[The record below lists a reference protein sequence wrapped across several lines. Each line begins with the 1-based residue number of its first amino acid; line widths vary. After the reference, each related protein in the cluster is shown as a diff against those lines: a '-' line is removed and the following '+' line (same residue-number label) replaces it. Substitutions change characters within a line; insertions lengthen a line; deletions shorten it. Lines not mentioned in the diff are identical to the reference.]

1 MKKKKVISALL
12 AAVLISNSGLV
23 GIGPVTAA
31 GSVNLARGKTVAV
44 SSEESENPKANAVDG
59 DHSTR
64 WATPQ
69 NKGANE
75 YIEINLDGAKP
86 VQQIQIYFE
95 KSDAEQNILEY
106 QVELEENG
114 AYKVVHTKSEKAKQE
129 EIIQLDS
136 VHMATKVKVKILNVK
151 QEGWVNVGINEIEVY
166 SEKIENADATENKN
180 HMLNATMTASSSET
194 NQLTPDKVKDGNTDR
209 ASRWSSVYENPTT
222 NIWLNAA
229 FAKLT
234 SVKEIQIQ
242 LLDRDVAPM
251 PSNVKSFDIKYK
263 DKNGEEK
270 LLQTYTNTASGEGY
284 KKDLVIRLDQPIE
297 AKSLKLCNFVTKEC
311 EYNNVGIIEMR
322 VFSNDQVAA
331 GASLED
337 VVAQITGGEV
347 TADAAAFTLPT
358 VPEGFQI
365 ESNGADFEQLVG
377 AAKEDGTIPVIHPLT
392 DKTVKVSF
400 NVTEEKTGKTK
411 NTGDLDFVVKG
422 RQTQADGKNAKPV
435 VIPEIQE
442 WYSDSTEKAAV
453 ESLTAVTYDNA
464 ALKTVVDEFVKDYE
478 DFTGI
483 KLTPEQGGAKA
494 NAFNFSMQAPDA
506 LLGEEGYTMDI
517 QADRINVASESTT
530 GNMFGMQTILQMYK
544 ENTTEYP
551 VGQMRDYPRYQTRGL
566 LLDVARK
573 PVSLEMMKEFTRT
586 MRYYK
591 MNDFQAHLSDN
602 YIWLEDYGYLT
613 TEKEAFKA
621 YEAFRLESSLKNK
634 DGLSPTAEDY
644 SISKADFKKFIL
656 DERAVGMNIVPEIDV
671 PAHATSFTKVWPELM
686 VTNGTGL
693 TAGRPL
699 IDHFDIRKPEAV
711 KKIKE
716 IFDDYTKDAN
726 KTFDS
731 ETVVHIGADEFVSG
745 ATAYRKFVNEIVP
758 YVKKT
763 NPVRMWGGLTWIK
776 DGQTEIQESAIK
788 DVEMNLWSSDWADGI
803 EMYNMGY
810 KLINTID
817 NYGYMVPNGNLGR
830 ANAYGDLLN
839 VSRVFSSFKP
849 NSVRVKNG
857 AYKEIPSGDDQMLG
871 AAFAIWSDNID
882 KKASGLTESDL
893 YWRFFDAMP
902 FYAEKTWAATGQ
914 EKGSAETLAAL
925 AQKKGTGPNTNP
937 YYQEEK
943 IGSSYAEYTFN
954 GNLKDS
960 SQNQRN
966 LTAGE
971 NAEVKDGALQLKE
984 GKSYVTSPLE
994 QLGNGNALSFDI
1006 TLENEAK
1013 PGEILFEEDA
1023 PYGTHD
1029 IRIMEDGNLG
1039 FTRELYEYKFDY
1051 KIPAGK
1057 KVNLRIAVTQQK
1069 AELFVNGEFVSAAT
1083 GRFFHNDMVKKDR
1096 ITNATF
1102 ALPLE
1107 RIGSKTKAIAAKI
1120 DNVRIT
1126 SADMYNKAAWTGQTN
1141 SETPNLGSEGQ
1152 LWQAFDNN
1160 AGTRWHSDWKGT
1172 TGTVETVNGTP
1183 GTLEEIWAEITFDQ
1197 PYEINQFSFTPR
1209 TDTPSGY
1216 VTKASLMVKNTADG
1230 QWKEIATNQEFEN
1243 NGKRKVFDF
1252 ELQEVAA
1259 VKFIA
1264 KQSSDGWVAVSEFDI
1279 ARTGE
1284 PGETPEQPEPP
1295 KETAETVLEKVKE
1308 QNGIPNTIEKDVKQF
1323 VLPEVPDGYTIAIT
1337 AANPEGI
1344 VSLEDASITTPKED
1358 TEVTLTITV
1367 TGADGDTASGDFVVT
1382 FKGSGETPD
1391 PENPD
1396 PEKPDPEN
1404 PDPENPDPENPNP
1417 DKPNPDQ
1424 PGGDSNGG
1432 NKPDGNKPSGNTST
1446 TNKPV
1451 KTGDSFQMTWIVLGI
1466 ISGTVIVALRKKRK
1480 RNV

>member
-23 GIGPVTAA
+23 GIGSVTAA
-31 GSVNLARGKTVAV
+31 GPVNLARGKAVTV
-44 SSEESENPKANAVDG
+44 SSEERENPKANAVDG
-59 DHSTR
+59 NYSTR

-69 NKGANE
+69 NKAVNE
-75 YIEINLDGAKP
+75 YIEIDLGGAKP

-95 KSDAEQNILEY
+95 KSDAEQNILGY

-114 AYKVVHTKSEKAKQE
+114 DYKVVHTKSEKAKQE

-166 SEKIENADATENKN
+166 SEKIENADATKNKN
-180 HMLNATMTASSSET
+180 HMLNATMTASSVENNSSFT
-194 NQLTPDKVKDGNTDR
+194 ADKVKDGNTDQ
-209 ASRWSSVYENPTT
+209 ASRWASEYETPTT
-222 NIWLNAA
+222 KIWLNAA

-242 LLDRDVAPM
+242 LFQRDVAPM
-251 PSNVKSFDIKYK
+251 PSNVKSFDIKYI
-263 DKNGEEK
+263 DKNGEEQF
-270 LLQTYTNTASGEGY
+270 LQKYTNTVSGEGY
-284 KKDLVIRLDQPIE
+284 KKDIVIRLEEPIE
-297 AKSLKLCNFVTKEC
+297 AKSLKLCNFETKEC
-311 EYNNVGIIEMR
+311 EWNNIGIVEMR
-322 VFSNDQVAA
+322 VFSNDQAAA

-337 VVAQITGGEV
+337 VVAQIAGGEV
-347 TADAAAFTLPT
+347 AADAKTFTLPT
-358 VPEGFQI
+358 VPAGFKV
-365 ESNGADFEQLVG
+365 ESNGADFEQLIG

-422 RQTQADGKNAKPV
+422 RQTQADEKNAKPV

-453 ESLTAVTYDNA
+453 ESLTAVTYDNE
-464 ALKTVVDEFVKDYE
+464 ALKAIVDEFVKDYE

-483 KLTPEQGGAKA
+483 KLTPEQGGTKA
-494 NAFNFSMQAPDA
+494 NAFNFSMQAPDE

-517 QADRINVASESTT
+517 QSDRVNVASESTT
-530 GNMFGMQTILQMYK
+530 GNMYGMQTILQMYK
-544 ENTTEYP
+544 ENATEYP

-602 YIWLEDYGYLT
+602 YIFLENYGYLA
-613 TEKEAFKA
+613 TEEKAFKA
-621 YEAFRLESSLKNK
+621 YEAFRLESSLQNK
-634 DGLSPTAEDY
+634 AGLSPTAEDY

-745 ATAYRKFVNEIVP
+745 ATAYREFVNNVVP
-758 YVKKT
+758 YVKET
-763 NPVRMWGGLTWIK
+763 NPVRMWGGFTWINDNK
-776 DGQTEIQESAIK
+776 TEIQEDAIK
-788 DVEMNLWSSDWADGI
+788 DVEMNLWSKDWADGI

-817 NYGYMVPNGNLGR
+817 NYGYMVPNGDLGR
-830 ANAYGDLLN
+830 ADQYGDLLN

-914 EKGSAETLAAL
+914 EKGSAEALATLA
-925 AQKKGTGPNTNP
+925 QNKGTGPNTNP

-943 IGSSYAEYTFN
+943 IGSSYAEYRFA
-954 GNLKDS
+954 GDLEDS
-960 SQNQRN
+960 SENKRN

-984 GKSYVTSPLE
+984 GKSYVTSPIE

-1006 TLENEAK
+1006 TLEKEGK

-1029 IRIMEDGNLG
+1029 IRIMDDGKLG

-1057 KVNLRIAVTQQK
+1057 KVNLRIVVTQQK
-1069 AELFVNGEFVSAAT
+1069 AELFVNGEFVSVAT
-1083 GRFFHNDMVKKDR
+1083 GRFFHNDMVKKDG
-1096 ITNATF
+1096 IKNATF

-1120 DNVRIT
+1120 DNVQIT
-1126 SADMYNKAAWTGQTN
+1126 NADIYNKAAWTGKTN
-1141 SETPNLGSEGQ
+1141 SETPNLGSEGE
-1152 LWQAFDNN
+1152 LRQAFDNN
-1160 AGTRWHSDWKGT
+1160 AVTRWHSDWKGT
-1172 TGTVETVNGTP
+1172 KGTVESVDGTP
-1183 GTLEEIWAEITFDQ
+1183 GTLDEIWAEITFDQ

-1209 TDTPSGY
+1209 IDTDNNSGS
-1216 VTKASLMVKNTADG
+1216 VTKASLLVKNTADG
-1230 QWKEIATNQEFEN
+1230 EWKEIAVDQVFEN
-1243 NGKRKVFDF
+1243 NRERKVFHFD
-1252 ELQEVAA
+1252 LQEVAA

-1284 PGETPEQPEPP
+1284 SGETPEQPEPP
-1295 KETAETVLEKVKE
+1295 KMTAKDVLDKIKK
-1308 QNGIPNTIEKDVKQF
+1308 NGEIANSVDKDVKEF
-1323 VLPEVPDGYTIAIT
+1323 VLPEVPEGYTISIVK
-1337 AANPEGI
+1337 ANPEGI
-1344 VSLEDASITTPKED
+1344 VSLEDYAITNPKED
-1358 TEVTLTITV
+1358 TEVTLTIKV
-1367 TGADGDTASGDFVVT
+1367 TGKDGDEASDDFVVT
-1382 FKGSGETPD
+1382 FKGTGEKP
-1391 PENPD
+1391 N
-1396 PEKPDPEN
+1396 PEKPNPE
-1404 PDPENPDPENPNP
+1404 
-1417 DKPNPDQ
+1417 KPGQ
-1424 PGGDSNGG
+1424 
-1432 NKPDGNKPSGNTST
+1432 KPSDGNKPSENTTT

-1451 KTGDSFQMTWIVLGI
+1451 KTGDTFQMTWVVLGI
-1466 ISGTVIVALRKKRK
+1466 VSGAAIVVLRKKRK
-1480 RNV
+1480 NNL

>member
-31 GSVNLARGKTVAV
+31 GPVNLARGKAVTV

-69 NKGANE
+69 NKAVNE
-75 YIEINLDGAKP
+75 YIEIDLDGAKP

-95 KSDAEQNILEY
+95 KSDAEQNILGY

-129 EIIQLDS
+129 EIIQLES
-136 VHMATKVKVKILNVK
+136 AHKATKVKVKILNVK

-180 HMLNATMTASSSET
+180 HMLNATMTASSVENNSSFT
-194 NQLTPDKVKDGNTDR
+194 ADKVKDGNTDQE
-209 ASRWSSVYENPTT
+209 SRWASEYETPTT
-222 NIWLNAA
+222 KIWLNAA

-242 LLDRDVAPM
+242 LFQRNVAPM
-251 PSNVKSFDIKYK
+251 PSNVKSFDIKYI
-263 DKNGEEK
+263 DKNGEEQF
-270 LLQTYTNTASGEGY
+270 LQKYTNTVSGEGY
-284 KKDLVIRLDQPIE
+284 KKDIVIRLEEPIE
-297 AKSLKLCNFVTKEC
+297 AKSLKLCNFETKEC
-311 EYNNVGIIEMR
+311 EWNNIGIVEMR
-322 VFSNDQVAA
+322 VFSNDQAAA
-331 GASLED
+331 GASLEE
-337 VVAQITGGEV
+337 VVAQIAGGEV
-347 TADAAAFTLPT
+347 AADAKTFTLPT
-358 VPEGFQI
+358 VPAGFKV
-365 ESNGADFEQLVG
+365 ESNGADFEQLIG

-422 RQTQADGKNAKPV
+422 RQTQTDEKNAKPV

-453 ESLTAVTYDNA
+453 ESLTAVTYDNE
-464 ALKTVVDEFVKDYE
+464 ALKAIVDEFVKDYE

-494 NAFNFSMQAPDA
+494 NAFNFSMQAPDE

-517 QADRINVASESTT
+517 QSDRVNVASESTT
-530 GNMFGMQTILQMYK
+530 GNMYGMQTILQMYK
-544 ENTTEYP
+544 ENATEYP

-573 PVSLEMMKEFTRT
+573 PVSLEMMKEITRT

-613 TEKEAFKA
+613 TEEKAFKA
-621 YEAFRLESSLKNK
+621 YEAFRLESSLKNA

-699 IDHFDIRKPEAV
+699 IDHFDIRKEEAV
-711 KKIKE
+711 NKIKE

-745 ATAYRKFVNEIVP
+745 ATAYRKFVNEVVP
-758 YVKKT
+758 YVKET
-763 NPVRMWGGLTWIK
+763 NPVRMWGGFTWIK
-776 DGQTEIQESAIK
+776 DNKTDIIEDAI
-788 DVEMNLWSSDWADGI
+788 DGVEMNLWSSDWADGI

-817 NYGYMVPNGNLGR
+817 NYGYMVPNGDLGR

-839 VSRVFSSFKP
+839 ISRIFSSFKP
-849 NSVRVKNG
+849 NSVRIKNG
-857 AYKEIPSGDDQMLG
+857 SYQEIPSGDDQMLG

-914 EKGSAETLAAL
+914 EKGSAEALATLA
-925 AQKKGTGPNTNP
+925 QNKGTGPNTNP

-943 IGSSYAEYTFN
+943 IGSSYAEYRFA
-954 GNLKDS
+954 GNLEDS
-960 SQNQRN
+960 SENKRN

-984 GKSYVTSPLE
+984 GKSYVTSPIE

-1006 TLENEAK
+1006 TLEKEGK

-1029 IRIMEDGNLG
+1029 IRIMDDGKLG

-1057 KVNLRIAVTQQK
+1057 KVNLRITVTQQK

-1083 GRFFHNDMVKKDR
+1083 GRFFHNDMVKKDG
-1096 ITNATF
+1096 IKNSTF

-1120 DNVRIT
+1120 DNVQIT
-1126 SADMYNKAAWTGQTN
+1126 NADIYNKAAWTGKTN
-1141 SETPNLGSEGQ
+1141 SETPNLGSEGE
-1152 LWQAFDNN
+1152 LRQAFDNN
-1160 AGTRWHSDWKGT
+1160 AVTRWHSNWKNDAGAI
-1172 TGTVETVNGTP
+1172 GKVESVNGTP
-1183 GTLEEIWAEITFDQ
+1183 GTLDEIWAEITFDQ

-1209 TDTPSGY
+1209 IDTDNNSGS
-1216 VTKASLMVKNTADG
+1216 VTKASLLVKNTADG
-1230 QWKEIATNQEFEN
+1230 EWKEIAVDQVFEN
-1243 NGKRKVFDF
+1243 NRERKVFHFD
-1252 ELQEVAA
+1252 LQEVAA

-1284 PGETPEQPEPP
+1284 SGETPEQPEPP
-1295 KETAETVLEKVKE
+1295 KMTAKDVLDKIKE
-1308 QNGIPNTIEKDVKQF
+1308 NGEIANSVDKDVKEF
-1323 VLPEVPDGYTIAIT
+1323 LLPEVPEGYTISIVK
-1337 AANPEGI
+1337 ANPEGI
-1344 VSLEDASITTPKED
+1344 VSLEDYAITNPKED
-1358 TEVTLTITV
+1358 TEVTLTIKV
-1367 TGADGDTASGDFVVT
+1367 TGKDGDEASDDFVVT
-1382 FKGSGETPD
+1382 FKGTGEK
-1391 PENPD
+1391 PD
-1396 PEKPDPEN
+1396 PEKPDPE
-1404 PDPENPDPENPNP
+1404 
-1417 DKPNPDQ
+1417 KPGQ
-1424 PGGDSNGG
+1424 
-1432 NKPDGNKPSGNTST
+1432 KPSDGNKPSENTTT

-1451 KTGDSFQMTWIVLGI
+1451 KTGDTFQMTWVVLGI
-1466 ISGTVIVALRKKRK
+1466 VSGAAIVVLRKKRK
-1480 RNV
+1480 NNL

>member
-31 GSVNLARGKTVAV
+31 GPVNLARGKTVTV
-44 SSEESENPKANAVDG
+44 SSEERENPKANAVDG
-59 DHSTR
+59 NHSTR

-69 NKGANE
+69 NKAVNE
-75 YIEINLDGAKP
+75 YIEIDLDGEKS

-95 KSDAEQNILEY
+95 KSDAEQNILGY

-114 AYKVVHTKSEKAKQE
+114 SYKVVHTKSEKAKQE
-129 EIIQLDS
+129 EIIQLNS

-180 HMLNATMTASSSET
+180 HMLNATMTASSVENNSS
-194 NQLTPDKVKDGNTDR
+194 LTADKVKDGNTDQ
-209 ASRWSSVYENPTT
+209 ASRWASEYETPTT
-222 NIWLNAA
+222 KIWLNAA

-242 LLDRDVAPM
+242 LFQRDVAPM
-251 PSNVKSFDIKYK
+251 PSNVKSFDITYI
-263 DKNGEEK
+263 DKNGEEQF
-270 LLQTYTNTASGEGY
+270 LQKYTNTVSGEGY
-284 KKDLVIRLDQPIE
+284 KKDIVIRLEEPIE
-297 AKSLKLCNFVTKEC
+297 AKSLKLCNFETKEC
-311 EYNNVGIIEMR
+311 EWNNIGIVEMR
-322 VFSNDQVAA
+322 VFSNDQAAA

-337 VVAQITGGEV
+337 VVAQIAGGEV
-347 TADAAAFTLPT
+347 AADAKTFTLPT
-358 VPEGFQI
+358 VPAGFKV
-365 ESNGADFEQLVG
+365 ESNGADFEQLIG

-422 RQTQADGKNAKPV
+422 RQTQADEKNAKPV

-453 ESLTAVTYDNA
+453 ESLTAVTYDNE
-464 ALKTVVDEFVKDYE
+464 ALKAIVDEFVKDYE

-483 KLTPEQGGAKA
+483 KLTPEQGGTKA
-494 NAFNFSMQAPDA
+494 NAFNFSMQAPDE

-517 QADRINVASESTT
+517 QSDRVNVASESTT
-530 GNMFGMQTILQMYK
+530 GNMYGMQTILQMYK
-544 ENTTEYP
+544 ENATEYP

-602 YIWLEDYGYLT
+602 YIFLENYGYLA
-613 TEKEAFKA
+613 TEEKAFKA
-621 YEAFRLESSLKNK
+621 YEAFRLESSLQNK
-634 DGLSPTAEDY
+634 AGLSPTAEDY

-745 ATAYRKFVNEIVP
+745 ATAYREFVNNVVP
-758 YVKKT
+758 YVKET
-763 NPVRMWGGLTWIK
+763 NPVRMWGGFTWINDNK
-776 DGQTEIQESAIK
+776 TEIQEDAIK
-788 DVEMNLWSSDWADGI
+788 DVEMNLWSKDWADGI

-817 NYGYMVPNGNLGR
+817 NYGYMVPNGDLGR
-830 ANAYGDLLN
+830 ADQYGDLLN

-984 GKSYVTSPLE
+984 GKSYVTSPIE

-1006 TLENEAK
+1006 TLEKEGK

-1029 IRIMEDGNLG
+1029 IRIMDDGKLG

-1057 KVNLRIAVTQQK
+1057 KVNLRIVVTQQK
-1069 AELFVNGEFVSAAT
+1069 AELFVNGEFVSVAT
-1083 GRFFHNDMVKKDR
+1083 GRFFHNDMVKKDG
-1096 ITNATF
+1096 IKNATF

-1120 DNVRIT
+1120 DNVQIT
-1126 SADMYNKAAWTGQTN
+1126 NADIYNKAAWTGKTN
-1141 SETPNLGSEGQ
+1141 SETPNLGSEGE
-1152 LWQAFDNN
+1152 LRQAFDNN
-1160 AGTRWHSDWKGT
+1160 AVTRWHSDWKGT
-1172 TGTVETVNGTP
+1172 KGTVESVDGTP
-1183 GTLEEIWAEITFDQ
+1183 GTLDEIWAEITFDQ

-1209 TDTPSGY
+1209 IDTDNNSGS
-1216 VTKASLMVKNTADG
+1216 VTKASLLVKNTADG
-1230 QWKEIATNQEFEN
+1230 EWKEIAVDQVFEN
-1243 NGKRKVFDF
+1243 NRERKVFHFD
-1252 ELQEVAA
+1252 LQEVAA

-1284 PGETPEQPEPP
+1284 SGETPEQPEPP
-1295 KETAETVLEKVKE
+1295 KMTAKDVLDKIKK
-1308 QNGIPNTIEKDVKQF
+1308 NGEIANSVDKDVKEF
-1323 VLPEVPDGYTIAIT
+1323 VLPEVPEGYTISIVK
-1337 AANPEGI
+1337 ANPEGI
-1344 VSLEDASITTPKED
+1344 VSLEDYAITNPKED
-1358 TEVTLTITV
+1358 TEVTLTIKV
-1367 TGADGDTASGDFVVT
+1367 TGKDGDEASDDFVVT
-1382 FKGSGETPD
+1382 FKGTGEKP
-1391 PENPD
+1391 N
-1396 PEKPDPEN
+1396 PEKPNPE
-1404 PDPENPDPENPNP
+1404 
-1417 DKPNPDQ
+1417 KPGQ
-1424 PGGDSNGG
+1424 
-1432 NKPDGNKPSGNTST
+1432 KPSDGNKPSENTTT

-1451 KTGDSFQMTWIVLGI
+1451 KTGDTFQMTWVVLGI
-1466 ISGTVIVALRKKRK
+1466 VSGAAIVVLRKKRK
-1480 RNV
+1480 NNL

>member
-23 GIGPVTAA
+23 GIGSVTAA
-31 GSVNLARGKTVAV
+31 GPVNLARGKAVTV
-44 SSEESENPKANAVDG
+44 SSEERENPKANAVDG
-59 DHSTR
+59 NYSTR

-69 NKGANE
+69 NKAVNE
-75 YIEINLDGAKP
+75 YIEIDLGGAKP

-95 KSDAEQNILEY
+95 KSDAEQNILGY

-114 AYKVVHTKSEKAKQE
+114 DYKVVHTKSEKAKQE

-166 SEKIENADATENKN
+166 SEKIENADATKNKN
-180 HMLNATMTASSSET
+180 HMLNATMTASSVENNSSFT
-194 NQLTPDKVKDGNTDR
+194 ADKVKDGNTDQ
-209 ASRWSSVYENPTT
+209 ASRWASEYETPTT
-222 NIWLNAA
+222 KIWLNAA

-242 LLDRDVAPM
+242 LFQRDVAPM
-251 PSNVKSFDIKYK
+251 PSNVKSFDIKYI
-263 DKNGEEK
+263 DKNGEEQF
-270 LLQTYTNTASGEGY
+270 LQKYTNTVSGEGY
-284 KKDLVIRLDQPIE
+284 KKDIVIRLEEPIE
-297 AKSLKLCNFVTKEC
+297 AKSLKLCNFETKEC
-311 EYNNVGIIEMR
+311 EWNNIGIVEMR
-322 VFSNDQVAA
+322 VFSNDQAAA

-337 VVAQITGGEV
+337 VVAQIAGGEV
-347 TADAAAFTLPT
+347 AADAKTFTLPT
-358 VPEGFQI
+358 VPAGFKV
-365 ESNGADFEQLVG
+365 ESNGADFEQLIG

-422 RQTQADGKNAKPV
+422 RQTQADEKNAKPV

-453 ESLTAVTYDNA
+453 ESLTAVTYDNE
-464 ALKTVVDEFVKDYE
+464 ALKAIVDEFVKDYE

-483 KLTPEQGGAKA
+483 KLTPEQGGTKA
-494 NAFNFSMQAPDA
+494 NAFNFSMQAPDE

-517 QADRINVASESTT
+517 QSDRVNVASESTT
-530 GNMFGMQTILQMYK
+530 GNMYGMQTILQMYK
-544 ENTTEYP
+544 ENATEYP

-602 YIWLEDYGYLT
+602 YIFLENYGYLA
-613 TEKEAFKA
+613 TEEKAFKA
-621 YEAFRLESSLKNK
+621 YEAFRLESSLQNK
-634 DGLSPTAEDY
+634 AGLSPTAEDY

-745 ATAYRKFVNEIVP
+745 ATAYREFVNNVVP
-758 YVKKT
+758 YVKET
-763 NPVRMWGGLTWIK
+763 NPVRMWGGFTWINDNK
-776 DGQTEIQESAIK
+776 TEIQEDAIK
-788 DVEMNLWSSDWADGI
+788 DVEMNLWSKDWADGI

-817 NYGYMVPNGNLGR
+817 NYGYMVPNGDLGR
-830 ANAYGDLLN
+830 ADQYGDLLN

-971 NAEVKDGALQLKE
+971 NAEVKEGALQLKE
-984 GKSYVTSPLE
+984 GKSYVTSPIE

-1006 TLENEAK
+1006 TLEKEGK

-1029 IRIMEDGNLG
+1029 IRIMDDGKLG

-1057 KVNLRIAVTQQK
+1057 KVNLRIVVTQQK
-1069 AELFVNGEFVSAAT
+1069 AELFVNGEFVSVAT
-1083 GRFFHNDMVKKDR
+1083 GRFFHNDMVKKDG
-1096 ITNATF
+1096 IKNATF

-1120 DNVRIT
+1120 DNVQIT
-1126 SADMYNKAAWTGQTN
+1126 NADIYNKAAWTGKTN
-1141 SETPNLGSEGQ
+1141 SETPNLGSEGE
-1152 LWQAFDNN
+1152 LRQAFDNN
-1160 AGTRWHSDWKGT
+1160 AVTRWHSDWKGT
-1172 TGTVETVNGTP
+1172 KGTVESVDGTP
-1183 GTLEEIWAEITFDQ
+1183 GTLDEIWAEITFDQ

-1209 TDTPSGY
+1209 IDTDNNSGS
-1216 VTKASLMVKNTADG
+1216 VTKASLLVKNTADG
-1230 QWKEIATNQEFEN
+1230 EWKEIAVDQVFEN
-1243 NGKRKVFDF
+1243 NRERKVFHFD
-1252 ELQEVAA
+1252 LQEVAA

-1284 PGETPEQPEPP
+1284 SGETPEQPEPP
-1295 KETAETVLEKVKE
+1295 KMTAKDVLDKIKK
-1308 QNGIPNTIEKDVKQF
+1308 NGEIANLVDKDVKEF
-1323 VLPEVPDGYTIAIT
+1323 VLPEVPEGYTISIVK
-1337 AANPEGI
+1337 ANPEGI
-1344 VSLEDASITTPKED
+1344 VSLEDYAITNPKED
-1358 TEVTLTITV
+1358 TEVTLTIKV
-1367 TGADGDTASGDFVVT
+1367 TGKDGDEASDDFVVT
-1382 FKGSGETPD
+1382 FKGTGEKP
-1391 PENPD
+1391 N
-1396 PEKPDPEN
+1396 PEKPNPE
-1404 PDPENPDPENPNP
+1404 
-1417 DKPNPDQ
+1417 KPGQ
-1424 PGGDSNGG
+1424 
-1432 NKPDGNKPSGNTST
+1432 KPSDGNKPSENTTT

-1451 KTGDSFQMTWIVLGI
+1451 KTGDTFQMTWVVLGI
-1466 ISGTVIVALRKKRK
+1466 VSGAAIVVLRKKRK
-1480 RNV
+1480 NNL

>member
-31 GSVNLARGKTVAV
+31 GPVNLARGKAVTV

-69 NKGANE
+69 NKAVNE
-75 YIEINLDGAKP
+75 YIEIDLDGAKP

-95 KSDAEQNILEY
+95 KSDAEQNILGY

-129 EIIQLDS
+129 EIIQLES
-136 VHMATKVKVKILNVK
+136 AHKATKVKVKILNVK

-180 HMLNATMTASSSET
+180 HMLNATMTASSVENNSSFT
-194 NQLTPDKVKDGNTDR
+194 ADKVKDGNTDQE
-209 ASRWSSVYENPTT
+209 SRWASEYETPTT
-222 NIWLNAA
+222 KIWLNAA

-242 LLDRDVAPM
+242 LFQRNVAPM
-251 PSNVKSFDIKYK
+251 PSNVKSFDIKYI
-263 DKNGEEK
+263 DKNGEEQF
-270 LLQTYTNTASGEGY
+270 LQKYTNTVSGEGY
-284 KKDLVIRLDQPIE
+284 KKDIVIRLEEPIE
-297 AKSLKLCNFVTKEC
+297 AKSLKLCNFETKEC
-311 EYNNVGIIEMR
+311 EWNNIGIVEMR
-322 VFSNDQVAA
+322 VFSNDQAAA
-331 GASLED
+331 GASLEE
-337 VVAQITGGEV
+337 VVAQIAGGEV
-347 TADAAAFTLPT
+347 AADAKTFTLPT
-358 VPEGFQI
+358 VPAGFKV
-365 ESNGADFEQLVG
+365 ESNGADFEQLIG

-422 RQTQADGKNAKPV
+422 RQTQTDEKNAKPV

-453 ESLTAVTYDNA
+453 ESLTAVTYDNE
-464 ALKTVVDEFVKDYE
+464 ALKAIVDEFVKDYE

-494 NAFNFSMQAPDA
+494 NAFNFSMQAPDE

-517 QADRINVASESTT
+517 QSDRVNVASESTT
-530 GNMFGMQTILQMYK
+530 GNMYGMQTILQMYK
-544 ENTTEYP
+544 ENATEYP

-573 PVSLEMMKEFTRT
+573 PVSLEMMKEITRT

-613 TEKEAFKA
+613 TEEKAFKA
-621 YEAFRLESSLKNK
+621 YEAFRLESSLKNA

-699 IDHFDIRKPEAV
+699 IDHFDIRKEEAV
-711 KKIKE
+711 NKIKE

-745 ATAYRKFVNEIVP
+745 ATAYRKFVNEVVP
-758 YVKKT
+758 YVKET
-763 NPVRMWGGLTWIK
+763 NPVRMWGGFTWIK
-776 DGQTEIQESAIK
+776 DNKTDIIEDAI
-788 DVEMNLWSSDWADGI
+788 DGVEMNLWSSDWADGI

-817 NYGYMVPNGNLGR
+817 NYGYMVPNGDLGR

-839 VSRVFSSFKP
+839 ISRIFSSFKP
-849 NSVRVKNG
+849 NSVRIKNG
-857 AYKEIPSGDDQMLG
+857 SYQEIPSGDDQMLG

-914 EKGSAETLAAL
+914 EKGSAEALATLA
-925 AQKKGTGPNTNP
+925 QNKGTGPNTNP

-943 IGSSYAEYTFN
+943 IGSSYAEYRFA
-954 GNLKDS
+954 GNLEDS
-960 SQNQRN
+960 SENKRN

-984 GKSYVTSPLE
+984 GKSYVTSPIE

-1006 TLENEAK
+1006 TLEKEGK

-1029 IRIMEDGNLG
+1029 IRIMDDGKLG

-1057 KVNLRIAVTQQK
+1057 KVNLRITVTQQK

-1083 GRFFHNDMVKKDR
+1083 GRFFHNDMVKKDG
-1096 ITNATF
+1096 IKNATF

-1120 DNVRIT
+1120 DNVQIT
-1126 SADMYNKAAWTGQTN
+1126 NADIYNKAAWTGKTN
-1141 SETPNLGSEGQ
+1141 SETPNLGSEGE
-1152 LWQAFDNN
+1152 LRQAFDNN
-1160 AGTRWHSDWKGT
+1160 AVTRWHSNWKNDAGAI
-1172 TGTVETVNGTP
+1172 GKVESVNGTP
-1183 GTLEEIWAEITFDQ
+1183 GTLDEIWAEITFDQ

-1209 TDTPSGY
+1209 IDTDNNSGS
-1216 VTKASLMVKNTADG
+1216 VTKASLLVKNTADG
-1230 QWKEIATNQEFEN
+1230 EWKEIAVDQVFEN
-1243 NGKRKVFDF
+1243 NRERKVFHFD
-1252 ELQEVAA
+1252 LQEVAA

-1284 PGETPEQPEPP
+1284 SGETPEQPEPP
-1295 KETAETVLEKVKE
+1295 KMTAKDVLDKIKE
-1308 QNGIPNTIEKDVKQF
+1308 NGEIANSVDKDVKEF
-1323 VLPEVPDGYTIAIT
+1323 LLPEVPEGYTISIVK
-1337 AANPEGI
+1337 ANPEGI
-1344 VSLEDASITTPKED
+1344 VSLEDYAITNPKED
-1358 TEVTLTITV
+1358 TEVTLTIKV
-1367 TGADGDTASGDFVVT
+1367 TGKDGDEASDDFVVT
-1382 FKGSGETPD
+1382 FKGTGEK
-1391 PENPD
+1391 PD
-1396 PEKPDPEN
+1396 PEKPDPE
-1404 PDPENPDPENPNP
+1404 
-1417 DKPNPDQ
+1417 KPGQ
-1424 PGGDSNGG
+1424 
-1432 NKPDGNKPSGNTST
+1432 KPSDGNKPSENTTT

-1451 KTGDSFQMTWIVLGI
+1451 KTGDTFQMTWVVLGI
-1466 ISGTVIVALRKKRK
+1466 VSGAAIVVLRKKRK
-1480 RNV
+1480 NNL

>member
-23 GIGPVTAA
+23 GIGSVTAA
-31 GSVNLARGKTVAV
+31 GPVNLARGKAVTV
-44 SSEESENPKANAVDG
+44 SSEERENPKANAVDG
-59 DHSTR
+59 NYSTR

-69 NKGANE
+69 NKAVNE
-75 YIEINLDGAKP
+75 YIEIDLGGAKP

-95 KSDAEQNILEY
+95 KSDAEQNILGY

-114 AYKVVHTKSEKAKQE
+114 DYKVVHTKSEKAKQE

-166 SEKIENADATENKN
+166 SEKIENADATKNKN
-180 HMLNATMTASSSET
+180 HMLNATMTASSVENNSSFT
-194 NQLTPDKVKDGNTDR
+194 ADKVKDGNTDQ
-209 ASRWSSVYENPTT
+209 ASRWASEYETPTT
-222 NIWLNAA
+222 KIWLNAA

-242 LLDRDVAPM
+242 LFQRDVAPM
-251 PSNVKSFDIKYK
+251 PSNVKSFDIKYI
-263 DKNGEEK
+263 DKNGEEQF
-270 LLQTYTNTASGEGY
+270 LQKYTNTVSGEGY
-284 KKDLVIRLDQPIE
+284 KKDIVIRLEEPIE
-297 AKSLKLCNFVTKEC
+297 AKSLKLCNFETKEC
-311 EYNNVGIIEMR
+311 EWNNIGIVEMR
-322 VFSNDQVAA
+322 VFSNDQAAA

-337 VVAQITGGEV
+337 VVAQIAGGEV
-347 TADAAAFTLPT
+347 AADAKTFTLPT
-358 VPEGFQI
+358 VPAGFKV
-365 ESNGADFEQLVG
+365 ESNGADFEQLIG

-422 RQTQADGKNAKPV
+422 RQTQADEKNAKPV

-453 ESLTAVTYDNA
+453 ESLTAVTYDNE
-464 ALKTVVDEFVKDYE
+464 ALKAIVDEFVKDYE

-483 KLTPEQGGAKA
+483 KLTPEQGGTKA
-494 NAFNFSMQAPDA
+494 NAFNFSMQAPDE

-517 QADRINVASESTT
+517 QSDRVNVASESTT
-530 GNMFGMQTILQMYK
+530 GNMYGMQTILQMYK
-544 ENTTEYP
+544 ENATEYP

-602 YIWLEDYGYLT
+602 YIFLENYGYLA
-613 TEKEAFKA
+613 TEEKAFKA
-621 YEAFRLESSLKNK
+621 YEAFRLESSLQNK
-634 DGLSPTAEDY
+634 AGLSPTAEDY

-745 ATAYRKFVNEIVP
+745 ATAYREFVNNVVP
-758 YVKKT
+758 YVKET
-763 NPVRMWGGLTWIK
+763 NPVRMWGGFTWINDNK
-776 DGQTEIQESAIK
+776 TEIQEDAIK
-788 DVEMNLWSSDWADGI
+788 DVEMNLWSKDWADGI

-817 NYGYMVPNGNLGR
+817 NYGYMVPNGDLGR
-830 ANAYGDLLN
+830 ADQYGDLLN

-943 IGSSYAEYTFN
+943 IGSSYAEYRFA
-954 GNLKDS
+954 GNLEDS
-960 SQNQRN
+960 SENKRN
-966 LTAGE
+966 LKAGE

-984 GKSYVTSPLE
+984 GKSYVTSPIE

-1006 TLENEAK
+1006 TLEKEGK

-1029 IRIMEDGNLG
+1029 IRIMDDGKLG

-1057 KVNLRIAVTQQK
+1057 KVNLRIVVTQQK

-1083 GRFFHNDMVKKDR
+1083 GRFFHNDMVKKDG
-1096 ITNATF
+1096 IKNATF

-1120 DNVRIT
+1120 DNVQIT
-1126 SADMYNKAAWTGQTN
+1126 NADIYNKAAWTGKTN
-1141 SETPNLGSEGQ
+1141 SETPNLGSEGE
-1152 LWQAFDNN
+1152 LRQAFDNN
-1160 AGTRWHSDWKGT
+1160 AVTRWHSDWKGT
-1172 TGTVETVNGTP
+1172 KGTVESVNGTP
-1183 GTLEEIWAEITFDQ
+1183 GTLDEIWAEITFDQ

-1209 TDTPSGY
+1209 IDTDNNSGS
-1216 VTKASLMVKNTADG
+1216 VTKASLLVKNTADG
-1230 QWKEIATNQEFEN
+1230 EWKEIAVDQVFEN
-1243 NGKRKVFDF
+1243 NRERKVFHFD
-1252 ELQEVAA
+1252 LQEVAA

-1284 PGETPEQPEPP
+1284 SGETPEQPEPP
-1295 KETAETVLEKVKE
+1295 KMTAKDVLDKIKK
-1308 QNGIPNTIEKDVKQF
+1308 NGEIANLVDKDVKEF
-1323 VLPEVPDGYTIAIT
+1323 VLPEVPEGYTISIVK
-1337 AANPEGI
+1337 ANPEGI
-1344 VSLEDASITTPKED
+1344 VSLEDYAITNPKED
-1358 TEVTLTITV
+1358 TEVTLTIKV
-1367 TGADGDTASGDFVVT
+1367 TGKDGDEASDDFVVT
-1382 FKGSGETPD
+1382 FKGTGEK
-1391 PENPD
+1391 PD
-1396 PEKPDPEN
+1396 PEKPDPE
-1404 PDPENPDPENPNP
+1404 
-1417 DKPNPDQ
+1417 KPGQ
-1424 PGGDSNGG
+1424 
-1432 NKPDGNKPSGNTST
+1432 KPSDGNKPSENTTT

-1451 KTGDSFQMTWIVLGI
+1451 KTGDTFQMTWVVLGI
-1466 ISGTVIVALRKKRK
+1466 VSGAAIVVLRKKRK
-1480 RNV
+1480 NNL

>member
-23 GIGPVTAA
+23 GIGSVTAA
-31 GSVNLARGKTVAV
+31 GPVNLARGKAVTV
-44 SSEESENPKANAVDG
+44 SSEERENPKANAVDG
-59 DHSTR
+59 NYSTR

-69 NKGANE
+69 NKAVNE
-75 YIEINLDGAKP
+75 YIEIDLGGAKP

-95 KSDAEQNILEY
+95 KSDAEQNILGY

-114 AYKVVHTKSEKAKQE
+114 DYKVVHTKSEKAKQE

-166 SEKIENADATENKN
+166 SEKIENADATKNKN
-180 HMLNATMTASSSET
+180 HMLNATMTASSVENNSSFT
-194 NQLTPDKVKDGNTDR
+194 ADKVKDGNTDQ
-209 ASRWSSVYENPTT
+209 ASRWASEYETPTT
-222 NIWLNAA
+222 KIWLNAA

-242 LLDRDVAPM
+242 LFQRDVAPM
-251 PSNVKSFDIKYK
+251 PSNVKSFDIKYI
-263 DKNGEEK
+263 DKNGEEQF
-270 LLQTYTNTASGEGY
+270 LQKYTNTVSGEGY
-284 KKDLVIRLDQPIE
+284 KKDIVIRLEEPIE
-297 AKSLKLCNFVTKEC
+297 AKSLKLCNFETKEC
-311 EYNNVGIIEMR
+311 EWNNIGIVEMR
-322 VFSNDQVAA
+322 VFSNDQAAA

-337 VVAQITGGEV
+337 VVAQIAGGEV
-347 TADAAAFTLPT
+347 AADAKTFTLPT
-358 VPEGFQI
+358 VPAGFKV
-365 ESNGADFEQLVG
+365 ESNGADFEQLIG

-422 RQTQADGKNAKPV
+422 RQTQADEKNAKPV

-453 ESLTAVTYDNA
+453 ESLTAVTYDNE
-464 ALKTVVDEFVKDYE
+464 ALKAIVDEFVKDYE

-483 KLTPEQGGAKA
+483 KLTPEQGGTKA
-494 NAFNFSMQAPDA
+494 NAFNFSMQAPDE

-517 QADRINVASESTT
+517 QSDRVNVASESTT
-530 GNMFGMQTILQMYK
+530 GNMYGMQTILQMYK
-544 ENTTEYP
+544 ENATEYP

-602 YIWLEDYGYLT
+602 YIFLENYGYLA
-613 TEKEAFKA
+613 TEEKAFKA
-621 YEAFRLESSLKNK
+621 YEAFRLESSLQNK
-634 DGLSPTAEDY
+634 AGLSPTAEDY

-745 ATAYRKFVNEIVP
+745 ATAYREFVNNVVP
-758 YVKKT
+758 YVKET
-763 NPVRMWGGLTWIK
+763 NPVRMWGGFTWINDNK
-776 DGQTEIQESAIK
+776 TEIQEDAIK
-788 DVEMNLWSSDWADGI
+788 DVEMNLWSKDWADGI

-817 NYGYMVPNGNLGR
+817 NYGYMVPNGDLGR
-830 ANAYGDLLN
+830 ADQYGDLLN

-984 GKSYVTSPLE
+984 GKSYVTSPIE

-1006 TLENEAK
+1006 TLEKEGK

-1029 IRIMEDGNLG
+1029 IRIMDDGKLG

-1057 KVNLRIAVTQQK
+1057 KVNLRIVVTQQK
-1069 AELFVNGEFVSAAT
+1069 AELFVNGEFVSVAT
-1083 GRFFHNDMVKKDR
+1083 GRFFHNDMVKKDG
-1096 ITNATF
+1096 IKNATF

-1120 DNVRIT
+1120 DNVQIT
-1126 SADMYNKAAWTGQTN
+1126 NADIYNKAAWTGKTN
-1141 SETPNLGSEGQ
+1141 SETPNLGSEGE
-1152 LWQAFDNN
+1152 LRQAFDNN
-1160 AGTRWHSDWKGT
+1160 AVTRWHSDWKGT
-1172 TGTVETVNGTP
+1172 KGTVESVDGTP
-1183 GTLEEIWAEITFDQ
+1183 GTLDEIWAEITFDQ

-1209 TDTPSGY
+1209 IDTDNNSGS
-1216 VTKASLMVKNTADG
+1216 VTKASLLVKNTADG
-1230 QWKEIATNQEFEN
+1230 EWKEIAVDQVFEN
-1243 NGKRKVFDF
+1243 NRERKVFHFD
-1252 ELQEVAA
+1252 LQEVAA

-1284 PGETPEQPEPP
+1284 SGETPEQPEPP
-1295 KETAETVLEKVKE
+1295 KMTAKDVLDKIKE
-1308 QNGIPNTIEKDVKQF
+1308 NGEIANSVDKDVKEF
-1323 VLPEVPDGYTIAIT
+1323 LLPEVPEGYTISIVK
-1337 AANPEGI
+1337 ANPEGI
-1344 VSLEDASITTPKED
+1344 VSLEDYAITNPKED
-1358 TEVTLTITV
+1358 TEVTLTIKV
-1367 TGADGDTASGDFVVT
+1367 TGKDGDEASDDFVVT
-1382 FKGSGETPD
+1382 FKGTGEK
-1391 PENPD
+1391 PD
-1396 PEKPDPEN
+1396 PEKPDPE
-1404 PDPENPDPENPNP
+1404 
-1417 DKPNPDQ
+1417 KPGQ
-1424 PGGDSNGG
+1424 
-1432 NKPDGNKPSGNTST
+1432 KPSDGNKPSENTTT

-1451 KTGDSFQMTWIVLGI
+1451 KTGDTFQMTWVVLGI
-1466 ISGTVIVALRKKRK
+1466 VSGAAIVVLRKKRK
-1480 RNV
+1480 NNL

>member
-23 GIGPVTAA
+23 GIGSVTAA
-31 GSVNLARGKTVAV
+31 GPVNLARGKAVTV
-44 SSEESENPKANAVDG
+44 SSEERENPKANAVDG
-59 DHSTR
+59 NYSTR

-69 NKGANE
+69 NKAVNE
-75 YIEINLDGAKP
+75 YIEIDLGGAKP

-95 KSDAEQNILEY
+95 KSDAEQNILGY

-114 AYKVVHTKSEKAKQE
+114 DYKVVHTKSEKAKQE

-166 SEKIENADATENKN
+166 SEKIENADATKNKN
-180 HMLNATMTASSSET
+180 HMLNATMTASSVENNSSFT
-194 NQLTPDKVKDGNTDR
+194 ADKVKDGNTDQ
-209 ASRWSSVYENPTT
+209 ASRWASEYETPTT
-222 NIWLNAA
+222 KIWLNAA

-242 LLDRDVAPM
+242 LFQRDVAPM
-251 PSNVKSFDIKYK
+251 PSNVKSFDIKYI
-263 DKNGEEK
+263 DKNGEEQF
-270 LLQTYTNTASGEGY
+270 LQKYTNTVSGEGY
-284 KKDLVIRLDQPIE
+284 KKDIVIRLEEPIE
-297 AKSLKLCNFVTKEC
+297 AKSLKLCNFETKEC
-311 EYNNVGIIEMR
+311 EWNNIGIVEMR
-322 VFSNDQVAA
+322 VFSNDQAAA

-337 VVAQITGGEV
+337 VVAQIAGGEV
-347 TADAAAFTLPT
+347 AADAKTFTLPT
-358 VPEGFQI
+358 VPAGFKV
-365 ESNGADFEQLVG
+365 ESNGADFEQLIG

-422 RQTQADGKNAKPV
+422 RQTQADEKNAKPV

-453 ESLTAVTYDNA
+453 ESLTAVTYDNE
-464 ALKTVVDEFVKDYE
+464 ALKAIVDEFVKDYE

-483 KLTPEQGGAKA
+483 KLTPEQGGTKA
-494 NAFNFSMQAPDA
+494 NAFNFSMQAPDE

-517 QADRINVASESTT
+517 QSDRVNVASESTT
-530 GNMFGMQTILQMYK
+530 GNMYGMQTILQMYK
-544 ENTTEYP
+544 ENATEYP

-602 YIWLEDYGYLT
+602 YIFLENYGYLA
-613 TEKEAFKA
+613 TEEKAFKA
-621 YEAFRLESSLKNK
+621 YEAFRLESSLQNK
-634 DGLSPTAEDY
+634 AGLSPTAEDY

-745 ATAYRKFVNEIVP
+745 ATAYREFVNNVVP
-758 YVKKT
+758 YVKET
-763 NPVRMWGGLTWIK
+763 NPVRMWGGFTWINDNK
-776 DGQTEIQESAIK
+776 TEIQEDAIK
-788 DVEMNLWSSDWADGI
+788 DVEMNLWSKDWADGI

-817 NYGYMVPNGNLGR
+817 NYGYMVPNGDLGR
-830 ANAYGDLLN
+830 ADQYGDLLN

-984 GKSYVTSPLE
+984 GKSYVTSPIE

-1006 TLENEAK
+1006 TLEKEGK

-1029 IRIMEDGNLG
+1029 IRIMDDGKLG

-1057 KVNLRIAVTQQK
+1057 KVNLRIVVTQQK
-1069 AELFVNGEFVSAAT
+1069 AELFVNGEFVSVAT
-1083 GRFFHNDMVKKDR
+1083 GRFFHNDMVKKDG
-1096 ITNATF
+1096 IKNATF

-1120 DNVRIT
+1120 DNVQIT
-1126 SADMYNKAAWTGQTN
+1126 NADIYNKAAWTGKTN
-1141 SETPNLGSEGQ
+1141 SETPNLGSEGE
-1152 LWQAFDNN
+1152 LRQAFDNN
-1160 AGTRWHSDWKGT
+1160 AVTRWHSDWKGT
-1172 TGTVETVNGTP
+1172 KGTVESVDGTP
-1183 GTLEEIWAEITFDQ
+1183 GTLDEIWAEITFDQ

-1209 TDTPSGY
+1209 IDTDNNSGS
-1216 VTKASLMVKNTADG
+1216 VTKASLLVKNTADG
-1230 QWKEIATNQEFEN
+1230 EWKEIAVDQVFEN
-1243 NGKRKVFDF
+1243 NRERKVFHFD
-1252 ELQEVAA
+1252 LQEVAA

-1284 PGETPEQPEPP
+1284 SGETPEQPEPP
-1295 KETAETVLEKVKE
+1295 KMTAKDVLDKIKK
-1308 QNGIPNTIEKDVKQF
+1308 NGEIANSVDKDVKEF
-1323 VLPEVPDGYTIAIT
+1323 VLPEVPEGYTISIVK
-1337 AANPEGI
+1337 ANPEGI
-1344 VSLEDASITTPKED
+1344 VSLEDYAITNPKED
-1358 TEVTLTITV
+1358 TEVTLTIKV
-1367 TGADGDTASGDFVVT
+1367 TGKDGDEASDDFVVT
-1382 FKGSGETPD
+1382 FKGTGEKP
-1391 PENPD
+1391 N
-1396 PEKPDPEN
+1396 PEKPNPE
-1404 PDPENPDPENPNP
+1404 
-1417 DKPNPDQ
+1417 KPGQ
-1424 PGGDSNGG
+1424 
-1432 NKPDGNKPSGNTST
+1432 KPSDGNKPSENTTT

-1451 KTGDSFQMTWIVLGI
+1451 KTGDTFQMTWVVLGI
-1466 ISGTVIVALRKKRK
+1466 VSGAAIVVLRKKRK
-1480 RNV
+1480 NNL

>member
-23 GIGPVTAA
+23 GIGSVTAA
-31 GSVNLARGKTVAV
+31 GPVNLARGKAVTV
-44 SSEESENPKANAVDG
+44 SSEERENPKANAVDG
-59 DHSTR
+59 NYSTR

-69 NKGANE
+69 NKAVNE
-75 YIEINLDGAKP
+75 YIEIDLGGAKP

-95 KSDAEQNILEY
+95 KSDAEQNILGY

-114 AYKVVHTKSEKAKQE
+114 DYKVVHTKSEKAKQE

-166 SEKIENADATENKN
+166 SEKIENADATKNKN
-180 HMLNATMTASSSET
+180 HMLNATMTASSVENNSSFT
-194 NQLTPDKVKDGNTDR
+194 ADKVKDGNTDQ
-209 ASRWSSVYENPTT
+209 ASRWASEYETPTT
-222 NIWLNAA
+222 KIWLNAA

-242 LLDRDVAPM
+242 LFQRDVAPM
-251 PSNVKSFDIKYK
+251 PSNVKSFDIKYI
-263 DKNGEEK
+263 DKNGEEQF
-270 LLQTYTNTASGEGY
+270 LQKYTNTVSGEGY
-284 KKDLVIRLDQPIE
+284 KKDIVIRLEEPIE
-297 AKSLKLCNFVTKEC
+297 AKSLKLCNFETKEC
-311 EYNNVGIIEMR
+311 EWNNIGIVEMR
-322 VFSNDQVAA
+322 VFSNDQAAA

-337 VVAQITGGEV
+337 VVAQIAGGEV
-347 TADAAAFTLPT
+347 AADAKTFTLPT
-358 VPEGFQI
+358 VPAGFKV
-365 ESNGADFEQLVG
+365 ESNGADFEQLIG

-422 RQTQADGKNAKPV
+422 RQTQADEKNAKPV

-453 ESLTAVTYDNA
+453 ESLTAVTYDNE
-464 ALKTVVDEFVKDYE
+464 ALKAIVDEFVKDYE

-483 KLTPEQGGAKA
+483 KLTPEQGGTKA
-494 NAFNFSMQAPDA
+494 NAFNFSMQAPDE

-517 QADRINVASESTT
+517 QSDRVNVASESTT
-530 GNMFGMQTILQMYK
+530 GNMYGMQTILQMYK
-544 ENTTEYP
+544 ENATEYP

-602 YIWLEDYGYLT
+602 YIFLENYGYLA
-613 TEKEAFKA
+613 TEEKAFKA
-621 YEAFRLESSLKNK
+621 YEAFRLESSLQNK
-634 DGLSPTAEDY
+634 AGLSPTAEDY

-745 ATAYRKFVNEIVP
+745 ATAYREFVNNVVP
-758 YVKKT
+758 YVKET
-763 NPVRMWGGLTWIK
+763 NPVRMWGGFTWINDNK
-776 DGQTEIQESAIK
+776 TEIQEDAIK
-788 DVEMNLWSSDWADGI
+788 DVEMNLWSKDWADGI

-817 NYGYMVPNGNLGR
+817 NYGYMVPNGDLGR
-830 ANAYGDLLN
+830 ADQYGDLLN

-971 NAEVKDGALQLKE
+971 NAEVKEGALQLKE
-984 GKSYVTSPLE
+984 GKSYVTSPIE

-1006 TLENEAK
+1006 TLEKEGK

-1029 IRIMEDGNLG
+1029 IRIMDDGKLG

-1083 GRFFHNDMVKKDR
+1083 GRFFHNDMVKKDG
-1096 ITNATF
+1096 IKNATF

-1120 DNVRIT
+1120 DNVQIT
-1126 SADMYNKAAWTGQTN
+1126 NADIYNKAAWTGKTN
-1141 SETPNLGSEGQ
+1141 SETPNLGSEGE
-1152 LWQAFDNN
+1152 LRQAFDNN
-1160 AGTRWHSDWKGT
+1160 AVTRWHSDWKGT
-1172 TGTVETVNGTP
+1172 KGTVESVDGTP
-1183 GTLEEIWAEITFDQ
+1183 GTLDEIWAEITFDQ

-1209 TDTPSGY
+1209 IDTDNNSGS
-1216 VTKASLMVKNTADG
+1216 VTKASLLVKNTADG
-1230 QWKEIATNQEFEN
+1230 EWKEIAVDQVFEN
-1243 NGKRKVFDF
+1243 NRERKVFHFD
-1252 ELQEVAA
+1252 LQEVAA

-1284 PGETPEQPEPP
+1284 SGETPEQPEPP
-1295 KETAETVLEKVKE
+1295 KMTAKDVLDKIKK
-1308 QNGIPNTIEKDVKQF
+1308 NGEIANLVDKDVKEF
-1323 VLPEVPDGYTIAIT
+1323 VLPEVPEGYTISIVK
-1337 AANPEGI
+1337 ANPEGI
-1344 VSLEDASITTPKED
+1344 VSLEDYAITNPKED
-1358 TEVTLTITV
+1358 TEVTLTIKV
-1367 TGADGDTASGDFVVT
+1367 TGKDGDEASDDFVVT
-1382 FKGSGETPD
+1382 FKGTGEK
-1391 PENPD
+1391 PD
-1396 PEKPDPEN
+1396 PEKPKPE
-1404 PDPENPDPENPNP
+1404 
-1417 DKPNPDQ
+1417 KPGQ
-1424 PGGDSNGG
+1424 
-1432 NKPDGNKPSGNTST
+1432 KPSDGNKPSENTTT

-1451 KTGDSFQMTWIVLGI
+1451 KTGDTFQMTWVVLGI
-1466 ISGTVIVALRKKRK
+1466 VSGAAIVVLRKKRK
-1480 RNV
+1480 NNL

>member
-1 MKKKKVISALL
+1 MKKKVISALL
-12 AAVLISNSGLV
+12 AAVLISNSGLM
-23 GIGPVTAA
+23 GIGDVTAA
-31 GSVNLARGKTVAV
+31 GPENLARGKTVTV
-44 SSEESENPKANAVDG
+44 SSEERENPKANAVDG
-59 DHSTR
+59 NHSTR

-69 NKGANE
+69 NKAVNE
-75 YIEINLDGAKP
+75 YIEIDLDGEKS

-95 KSDAEQNILEY
+95 RTDAQQNILGY
-106 QVELEENG
+106 KVELEENG
-114 AYKVVHTKSEKAKQE
+114 SYQEVYKKSEKAKQE
-129 EIIQLDS
+129 EIIQLES
-136 VHMATKVKVKILNVK
+136 AHKATKVKVTILNAD
-151 QEGWVNVGINEIEVY
+151 QTGWVNIGINEIEVY
-166 SEKIENADATENKN
+166 GEKVEHADATENKN
-180 HMLNATMTASSSET
+180 HMLTADMTASSVEKDTSFT
-194 NQLTPDKVKDGNTDR
+194 ADKVKDGNTDR
-209 ASRWSSVYENPTT
+209 TSRWGSDYETPTT

-229 FAKLT
+229 FSKLT

-251 PSNVKSFDIKYK
+251 PSNVKSFDIKYT

-270 LLQTYTNTASGEGY
+270 LLQKYTNTASGDGY
-284 KKDLVIRLDQPIE
+284 KKDLVIRLDQPVE
-297 AKSLKLCNFVTKEC
+297 AKSLKLCNFETKEC
-311 EYNNVGIIEMR
+311 EYNNIGIIEMR
-322 VFSNDQVAA
+322 VFSNDQAAA

-337 VVAQITGGEV
+337 VVAQIAGGEV
-347 TADAAAFTLPT
+347 AADAKTFTLPT
-358 VPEGFQI
+358 VPAGFKV
-365 ESNGADFEQLVG
+365 ESNGADFEQLIG

-422 RQTQADGKNAKPV
+422 RQTQADEKNAKPV

-453 ESLTAVTYDNA
+453 ESLTAVTYDNE
-464 ALKTVVDEFVKDYE
+464 ALKAIVDEFVKDYE

-494 NAFNFSMQAPDA
+494 NAFNFSMQAPDE

-517 QADRINVASESTT
+517 QSDRVNVASESTT
-530 GNMFGMQTILQMYK
+530 GNMYGMQTILQMYK
-544 ENTTEYP
+544 ENATEYP

-573 PVSLEMMKEFTRT
+573 PVSLEMMKEITRT

-613 TEKEAFKA
+613 TEKKAFKA
-621 YEAFRLESSLKNK
+621 YEAFRLESSLKNG

-693 TAGRPL
+693 NAGRPL

-745 ATAYRKFVNEIVP
+745 KTAYRQFVNEIVP
-758 YVKKT
+758 YVKET
-763 NPVRMWGGLTWIK
+763 NPVRMWGGLTWINDNK
-776 DGQTEIQESAIK
+776 TEIQEDAIK
-788 DVEMNLWSSDWADGI
+788 DVEMNLWSKDWADGI

-817 NYGYMVPNGNLGR
+817 NYGYMVPNGDLGR
-830 ANAYGDLLN
+830 ADQYGDLLN
-839 VSRVFSSFKP
+839 VSRVFSSFNP

-914 EKGSAETLAAL
+914 EKGSAEALATLA
-925 AQKKGTGPNTNP
+925 QNKGTGPNTNP

-943 IGSSYAEYTFN
+943 IGSNYAEYRFA
-954 GNLKDS
+954 GNLEDS
-960 SQNQRN
+960 SENKRN

-984 GKSYVTSPLE
+984 GKSYVTSPIE

-1006 TLENEAK
+1006 TLEKEGK

-1029 IRIMEDGNLG
+1029 IRIMDDGKLG

-1083 GRFFHNDMVKKDR
+1083 GRFFHNDMVKKDG
-1096 ITNATF
+1096 IKNATF

-1120 DNVRIT
+1120 DNVQIT
-1126 SADMYNKAAWTGQTN
+1126 NADIYNKATWTGKTN
-1141 SETPNLGSEGQ
+1141 SETPNLGSEGE

-1160 AGTRWHSDWKGT
+1160 AVTRWHSDWKGT
-1172 TGTVETVNGTP
+1172 KGTVESVNGTP
-1183 GTLEEIWAEITFDQ
+1183 GTLDEIWAEITFDQ

-1209 TDTPSGY
+1209 IDTDNNSGS
-1216 VTKASLMVKNTADG
+1216 VTKASLLVKNTADG
-1230 QWKEIATNQEFEN
+1230 EWKEIAVDQVFEN
-1243 NGKRKVFDF
+1243 NRERKVFNFD
-1252 ELQEVAA
+1252 LQEVAA

-1284 PGETPEQPEPP
+1284 SGETPEQPEPP
-1295 KETAETVLEKVKE
+1295 KMTAKDVLDKIKE
-1308 QNGIPNTIEKDVKQF
+1308 NGEIANSVDKDVKEF
-1323 VLPEVPDGYTIAIT
+1323 VLPEVPEGYTISIVK
-1337 AANPEGI
+1337 ANPEGI
-1344 VSLEDASITTPKED
+1344 VSLEDYAITNPKED
-1358 TEVTLTITV
+1358 TEVTLTIKV
-1367 TGADGDTASGDFVVT
+1367 TGKDGDEASDDFVVT
-1382 FKGSGETPD
+1382 FKGTGEK
-1391 PENPD
+1391 PD
-1396 PEKPDPEN
+1396 PEKPDPEK
-1404 PDPENPDPENPNP
+1404 PDPEKPNPEKPDPE
-1417 DKPNPDQ
+1417 KPNPEK
-1424 PGGDSNGG
+1424 PGQ
-1432 NKPDGNKPSGNTST
+1432 KPSDGNKPSENTTT

-1451 KTGDSFQMTWIVLGI
+1451 KTGDTVQMTWVVLGI
-1466 ISGTVIVALRKKRK
+1466 VSGAAIVVFRKKRK
-1480 RNV
+1480 NNL